1 MRFEAPWIFL
11 LLLVVPP
18 VIYLSLGRGG
28 RAALR
33 FSSTQNAARIGRS
46 LRQRL
51 LWLPPGLRVL
61 ALVLLITALARP
73 QRGMEHIRQVSK
85 GVAIEMVVDRSGSMG
100 AEMDFEGQR
109 LTRLEVVKRVFEE
122 FITGNGKDL
131 PGRPND
137 LVGMIAFA
145 RYPDTVCPLT
155 LAHGALSRFLEKVN
169 LISRRSEDG
178 TAIGDAVALAAARL
192 KTAEQALAQQTNAK
206 KQQDYQIKSKVII
219 LLTDGQNNCGRRL
232 PQEAAA
238 LAKQWDIKIYAIGI
252 GGGDAVQTVRTPF
265 GSFKVATG
273 SGVDQATL
281 KAMAETTGGLARMA
295 NDAQTLRR
303 IYREIDQLEKSEI
316 ESIRYLDYRELFVP
330 LALAALGLLMLEV
343 GLACTVFRRIP

>member
-18 VIYLSLGRGG
+18 VIYLGLRRGG
-28 RAALR
+28 RPFLR

-73 QRGMEHIRQVSK
+73 QQGMERIRQVSK

-100 AEMDFEGQR
+100 AEMDFQGQR

-137 LVGMIAFA
+137 LVGMVAFA
-145 RYPDTVCPLT
+145 KYPDTICPLT
-155 LAHGALSRFLEKVN
+155 LAHGALSRFLETVN
-169 LISRRSEDG
+169 LVNRQSEDG

-192 KTAEQALAQQTNAK
+192 KTAEQALARQTKA

-219 LLTDGQNNCGRRL
+219 LLTDGQNNRGRRL
-232 PQEAAA
+232 PQQAAA
-238 LAKQWDIKIYAIGI
+238 LAKQWGIKIYAIGI
-252 GGGDAVQTVRTPF
+252 GSDEAVQTVSTPF

-303 IYREIDQLEKSEI
+303 IYRQIDQLEKTEI
-316 ESIRYLDYRELFVP
+316 ESLRYLDYRELFVP
-330 LALAALGLLMLEV
+330 LALAALGLLILEV
-343 GLACTVFRRIP
+343 GLNCTVFRRIP